1 MKQVILIRHAAT
13 DLAGVLCGHID
24 PPVNQTGQQQMA
36 ALVRRLR
43 HQNIDWLYTSDLRR
57 ALQTAEAISV
67 SRGIPAHA
75 RQDLREISFGA
86 WEGLRWASVHPHSAE
101 YPAIGAPG
109 GESWHDFTARVVAA
123 LHDIT
128 SSDSQQIAIVT
139 HLGVIR
145 TAFTELAA
153 IDRRSELLRQISYC
167 SAHSFQVDRHNWTL
181 VKQRRGEACLV
192 FKT

>member
-1 MKQVILIRHAAT
+1 LKQVILIRHAAT

-24 PPVNQTGQQQMA
+24 PPVSQTGQQQVA
-36 ALVRRLR
+36 ALIHRLR
-43 HQNIDWLYTSDLRR
+43 HQNIDRLYTSDLRR

-67 SRGIPAHA
+67 SRGVPAHA

-86 WEGLRWASVHPHSAE
+86 WEGLRWASVQPHSAE

-123 LHDIT
+123 LQDVT
-128 SSDSQQIAIVT
+128 AGAPRQIAIVT

-153 IDRRSELLRQISYC
+153 IDRHSGLLRQISYC
-167 SAHSFQVDRHNWTL
+167 SAYSFQIDH
-181 VKQRRGEACLV
+181 RGWILTES
-192 FKT
+192 FQ